1 MVGNFKQTEIGA
13 IPNDWDVKNIIE
25 FSTMKARIGWQ
36 GLTVS
41 EYLDRG
47 DYFLITGTDLVDGR
61 IKWDT
66 CHFVNKDR
74 FIQDK
79 NIQIKAGDI
88 LITKDGTIGKVAY
101 VDSLTM
107 PATLNSGVFV
117 IRPKKEAYL
126 PIFLF
131 YIFNSFYFRDFLN
144 KLVAGSTISHLYQKD
159 FITFNFPLPK
169 TVAEQTAIATA
180 LNDVDALIT
189 QLEKLIAKK
198 KEMKQ
203 GAMQELLKPKE
214 GWETKTLGEIIKLQ
228 GGYAFKSDFF
238 IEVGVPI
245 IRISDVNNDR
255 ISIENSVCYEQFN
268 IPQEFVARNGDILI
282 AMSGA
287 TTGKIGIYL
296 LDKIAYINQR
306 VGKFV
311 ILNPELTSLSFIS
324 HVVRSGKFKE
334 GLSKLLA
341 QGAQPN
347 ISGKQIESVLFPFPP
362 TKTEQDQIAQILSD
376 MNFEIEKL
384 ETKLEK
390 QKQLKQGMMQSLLT
404 GKIRLV

>member
-1 MVGNFKQTEIGA
+1 MVENFKQTEIGA
-13 IPNDWDVKNIIE
+13 IPHDWDIKNIVE

-74 FIQDK
+74 FTQDK

-101 VDSLTM
+101 VDSMTM

-131 YIFNSFYFRDFLN
+131 YIFNSSYFRDFLN

-169 TVAEQTAIATA
+169 TVTEQTAIATA
-180 LNDVDALIT
+180 LNDADALIT

-198 KEMKQ
+198 KAMKQ
-203 GAMQELLKPKE
+203 GAVQELFKPQK
-214 GWETKTLGEIIKLQ
+214 GWQTKSLGDIANIRRGASPRPIKDPKWFSQ
-228 GGYAFKSDFF
+228 KGRGW
-238 IEVGVPI
+238 
-245 IRISDVNNDR
+245 IRISDVTSSNVYLNSTTQYLSEEGVKYSVPVDKGDLIMSICATIGVPVIINIPACIHDGFVLFSNYENNLDTFYLYFFLQKETDALVGKGQPGTQKNLN
-255 ISIENSVCYEQFN
+255 ISIVSNIEISYPSVEEQK
-268 IPQEFVARNGDILI
+268 
-282 AMSGA
+282 
-287 TTGKIGIYL
+287 KIGLIL
-296 LDKIAYINQR
+296 KDIDIELSGLEQR
-306 VGKFV
+306 
-311 ILNPELTSLSFIS
+311 
-324 HVVRSGKFKE
+324 
-334 GLSKLLA
+334 
-341 QGAQPN
+341 
-347 ISGKQIESVLFPFPP
+347 
-362 TKTEQDQIAQILSD
+362 
-376 MNFEIEKL
+376 
-384 ETKLEK
+384 LEK